1 MVNSMRYSHITAVL
15 TRLFFGLLLL
25 HFSCQTYPQPR
36 PKIVLVIHG
45 GAGGNL
51 KKEMGQGQEE
61 DYRAGL
67 REALEAGYQVLRK
80 GGSSLDAVETSI
92 RFLEDSPLFNA
103 GKGAV
108 FTSQGTNE
116 LDASIMDGQTL
127 MAGAVAGVRR
137 IKNPISLARLVM
149 TRSPHVLL
157 AGDGAEAF
165 AKQQGIELVD
175 PKYFFTERRWQ
186 ELQKAKEA
194 EQPKTSS
201 ESPRGE
207 LLRSVPQ
214 VSKYGTVGAV
224 ALDGAGN
231 LAAGTSTGGMTN
243 KRPGRIGD
251 SPIIGAGTYANNHT
265 CAVSATGRGEYFIRL
280 AVAHD
285 ISALMEYKGLSL
297 NEAASRV
304 IEKVTKLGGEGGVIA
319 LDRNGNIATPY
330 NTPGM
335 FRAYVGPDGKVV
347 VKIFQE

>member
-1 MVNSMRYSHITAVL
+1 MRHTRGTVVFTA
-15 TRLFFGLLLL
+15 LLLGIQL
-25 HFSCQTYPQPR
+25 LTYSCWSYAQSGR
-36 PKIVLVIHG
+36 KVVLVIHG

-51 KKEMGQGQEE
+51 KKEVGPDQEQ

-67 REALEAGYQVLRK
+67 RAALEAGYQILLQ
-80 GGSSLDAVETSI
+80 GGGSLDAVETSL
-92 RFLEDSPLFNA
+92 RALEDSPLFNA

-157 AGDGAEAF
+157 AGEGAEVF
-165 AKQQGIELVD
+165 ATQQGIELVD
-175 PKYFFTERRWQ
+175 PRYFFTEKRWQ

-194 EQPKTSS
+194 EKPKTSL
-201 ESPRGE
+201 EAPRGD
-207 LLRSVPQ
+207 LLPLALPIPE
-214 VSKYGTVGAV
+214 YGTVGAV
-224 ALDGAGN
+224 ALDRAGN
-231 LAAGTSTGGMTN
+231 LAAGTSTGGITN

-297 NEAASRV
+297 NEAASQV

-319 LDRNGNIATPY
+319 LDRDGNIATPF

-335 FRAYVGPDGKVV
+335 LRAYVGTDGKTV
-347 VKIFQE
+347 VKIFSE